1 MDANTILEAWDE
13 QEIGELVQTGAGSD
27 VNARR
32 VFGQIL
38 GAVSTLIMGQVL
50 KNFALGVNME
60 IGSKRTVAG

>member
-27 VNARR
+27 VNGRR

-60 IGSKRTVAG
+60 IGSKRTGAG